1 MNIHCKILVI
11 EPSAIVREGLASII
25 ESIKTDLELTFIDSI
40 DEVFQLK
47 QAEKFKMVLINPLVL
62 NNSKKN
68 LNKLLTTFNKQNL
81 IGLISNHYEREFYE
95 NFSDNIFINDKRDS
109 IVKTVEKHFKIS
121 SPNNSKT
128 DNTLSERELDVLK
141 LLAIGKANKEIAED
155 LFISVHT
162 VISHRKNISNKLGVK
177 STAALVIYAVAN
189 NLIDINIYSK

>member
-11 EPSAIVREGLASII
+11 EPSAIVREGVASII
-25 ESIKTDLELTFIDSI
+25 ESIKTDLELIFVDSI
-40 DEVFQLK
+40 NEVFQLK
-47 QAEKFKMVLINPLVL
+47 QTEKFKMVLINPLVL

-68 LNKLLTTFNKQNL
+68 LNKLLSTFNKQNL

-109 IVKTVEKHFKIS
+109 IVKTIEKHFRTS
-121 SPNNSKT
+121 SPNHSKT
-128 DNTLSERELDVLK
+128 DNTLSEREIDVLK
-141 LLAIGKANKEIAED
+141 LLATGKANKEIAED